1 MSDLIINGK
10 TYAGVETVRIPLAD
24 GSGNA
29 IFVPE
34 GTGGGELIEET
45 GEWTPEADTTHCV
58 VNTAGKPIIAYL
70 RDNSQTATENTRRA
84 VDVLAINTGIVGY
97 YVKKTNSGGT
107 SIVAGAFTPGET
119 FRADDATDN
128 SVQGVQFVESSVDFR
143 ATSSYP
149 FKAGHTYTWKVT
161 SLPLE

>member
-1 MSDLIINGK
+1 MADLKINDIEYKGIEQ
-10 TYAGVETVRIPLAD
+10 VLIPLAN
-24 GSGNA
+24 GEGNA
-29 IFVPE
+29 TYVENTSI
-34 GTGGGELIEET
+34 TLLEET
-45 GEWTPEADTTHCV
+45 GEWTPDADTTHCV

-70 RDNSQTATENTRRA
+70 RDNSQTATETTRRA

-128 SVQGVQFVESSVDFR
+128 SVQGVQFAESSVDFR

-161 SLPLE
+161 SLPLA